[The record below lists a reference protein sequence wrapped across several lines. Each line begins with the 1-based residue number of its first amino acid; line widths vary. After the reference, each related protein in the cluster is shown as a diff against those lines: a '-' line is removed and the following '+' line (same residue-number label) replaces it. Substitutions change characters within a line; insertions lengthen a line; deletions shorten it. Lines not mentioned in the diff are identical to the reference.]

1 LGTSHRFR
9 HIAKETEVE
18 SDSAEEEGEEEGDEE
33 GDEAEGFFAGLDEE
47 LKIKDGTVEVDES
60 SGDGERKKRKRAED
74 FGKSSRCRH
83 ISDSG

>member
-9 HIAKETEVE
+9 HIAKEIEVE
-18 SDSAEEEGEEEGDEE
+18 SDSEDDDGEEE

-47 LKIKDGTVEVDES
+47 LKTKDGTVEVDES